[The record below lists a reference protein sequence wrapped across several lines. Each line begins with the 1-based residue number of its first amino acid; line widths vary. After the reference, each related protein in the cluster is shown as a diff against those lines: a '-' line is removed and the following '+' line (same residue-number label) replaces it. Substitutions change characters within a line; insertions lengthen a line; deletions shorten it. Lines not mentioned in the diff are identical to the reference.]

1 MPFDFDTVTPVFR
14 MQPALRRLYAGA
26 QQLSPNS
33 MQSPVLQAKL
43 AVLSRHADQA
53 LLVAPGFDASSATMA
68 LARHACQEHPAAFQ
82 LTADDGATAS
92 LLGWSVRGAHV
103 WGDGPGE
110 IGDCLRGLP
119 PQWRLAGLLCLAF
132 AEDFAV
138 IDGADTCIPWLAV
151 CLPSHWVPEEKIG
164 LPFAAVHAPV
174 ADNRALLAAGA
185 HLARLV
191 TGPER
196 WERFV
201 WTITPE
207 SALDNHPV
215 RVPLKAWPRSDL
227 VDARGLVAH
236 AFFRTERQTFIPLHD
251 MRQALFTIQVDVLPL
266 QQVLADPA
274 HAARLHDAVR
284 SMSDAVLVYRGLAPA
299 RERLLSWMA
308 QCAGHPGSP
317 LSPPA

>member
-1 MPFDFDTVTPVFR
+1 MPFDFDTITPVFR
-14 MQPALRRLYAGA
+14 MQPGLRRLQAGA
-26 QQLSPNS
+26 QQLSPNRIRS
-33 MQSPVLQAKL
+33 RVLQAKL

-68 LARHACQEHPAAFQ
+68 LARHACAEHPTAFQ
-82 LTADDGATAS
+82 LTGDDGATAG
-92 LLGWSVRGAHV
+92 LLGWSVRGTQV
-103 WGDGPGE
+103 WGDGPAE

-119 PQWRLAGLLCLAF
+119 PDWRLAGLLCLAF

-138 IDGADTCIPWLAV
+138 INGADTCIPWLAV
-151 CLPSHWVPEEKIG
+151 CLPSHWVPQEKIG

-174 ADNRALLAAGA
+174 ADNQALLAAGA

-191 TGPER
+191 TGPDR

-201 WTITPE
+201 WSITPE

-215 RVPLKAWPRSDL
+215 RVPLKSWPRSDL

-236 AFFRTERQTFIPLHD
+236 AFFRTERQTFIPLHEL
-251 MRQALFTIQVDVLPL
+251 RQALFTIQVEVLPL
-266 QQVLADPA
+266 QQVLANPA
-274 HAARLHDAVR
+274 HAARLHAAVR
-284 SMSDAVLVYRGLAPA
+284 SMSDPVLVYRGLVPA

-308 QCAGHPGSP
+308 QCAERPNPP